1 MKMFMCCLLPLVS
14 FQLMVVV
21 ILLLIILAHIHIA
34 PTPGQV
40 PDHLILKQDRGVESS
55 VREVGNVN
63 TKALEV

>member
-1 MKMFMCCLLPLVS
+1 MKMFMCCLLPLVF

-21 ILLLIILAHIHIA
+21 ILLLIILAHIYIA
-34 PTPGQV
+34 PTLGQV